1 MEDTMTDIFNNQ
13 SSINNINTQVEPIL
27 SIDEMMNNNSVE
39 PIPQVETPIV
49 QKANSKQKM
58 DKILLIQ
65 IMLLI
70 AWLILTVLIYFFG
83 YDFFE
88 PFIKV

>member
-70 AWLILTVLIYFFG
+70 AWLILTTLIYFFG

>member
-13 SSINNINTQVEPIL
+13 SSVNNNTQVDSFV
-27 SIDEMMNNNSVE
+27 SIDEIMNTNNIAS
-39 PIPQVETPIV
+39 IPQTETPIV
-49 QKANSKQKM
+49 QNTKSKQKM

-70 AWLILTVLIYFFG
+70 AWAILTALVYFFG

>member
-13 SSINNINTQVEPIL
+13 SSRSTNTQVEPIL
-27 SIDEMMNNNSVE
+27 SIEEMMNNNVQS
-39 PIPQVETPIV
+39 IPQAETPAI
-49 QKANSKQKM
+49 QNINSKQKM

-65 IMLLI
+65 IILLI
-70 AWLILTVLIYFFG
+70 TWAILTALIYFFG